1 MRLPGIFRLCIAAT
15 ISPEDDNDQL
25 NLHLF
30 FSETLRG
37 NWSAHP
43 LNPVKTDVRSSR
55 PAGPVIVHDGALFR
69 PAQDCSRSYGY
80 GLSVNRIDHLTVT
93 RFEETVVTSLR
104 PEAISASCKGVHT
117 LSFKD
122 DLMVIDAKFHLIGV
136 ESILSGHGAR
146 SAPEAGQRSRVHVSS
161 RCQACLSA
169 ISSSVLALRSHENS

>member
-1 MRLPGIFRLCIAAT
+1 M
-15 ISPEDDNDQL
+15 
-25 NLHLF
+25 
-30 FSETLRG
+30 
-37 NWSAHP
+37 
-43 LNPVKTDVRSSR
+43 
-55 PAGPVIVHDGALFR
+55 HDGTLFR

-136 ESILSGHGAR
+136 KPLLLR
-146 SAPEAGQRSRVHVSS
+146 
-161 RCQACLSA
+161 
-169 ISSSVLALRSHENS
+169 ALRRTKRMNGRLSRAVQLESHSA